1 MRYKILLPF
10 FAVMLVMNS
19 TAYSQQLTIEQ
30 AIEIALK
37 NNFDIQIAK
46 TDVSIADKNNSIG
59 NAGMLPRVTGTITD
73 NYSITDI
80 NQKLSSGSENSGRD
94 AKSNTLAAGVALN
107 WTLFDGGRMFFA
119 KSRLKTLEEIS
130 LLDLKERIQNSIA
143 SVIAAYYDI
152 VRQEQNLKGFQE
164 TIKYNEERLKIAES
178 KFNLGITSKVDM
190 LQAKVDVNAIKAQL
204 YRQQTDIEIAKSN
217 LNNLLARKSEE
228 AFQVS
233 DSINFNAT
241 PTLADLAN
249 KLIETNPTIQAFK
262 KRVEVANLLKKESFS
277 QFFPILNFNVG
288 YNYSR
293 NNNQVGFL
301 LLNQSN
307 GLNVGGSLAVPLFN
321 GLNTIRQYQV
331 AKLETQKSSQIY
343 NQTLYSINTGLYNT
357 YKDYTISQQVLDLEE
372 DNILLAKENVNI
384 ALERFKLSQS
394 VSLELRE
401 AQKSY
406 QDAIIRLVNARY
418 DTKTAETELLRLSG
432 ELVK

>member
-1 MRYKILLPF
+1 MRYKTFFFLLMP
-10 FAVMLVMNS
+10 LLLL
-19 TAYSQQLTIEQ
+19 TGTGYGQQLTIDQ
-30 AIEIALK
+30 AIEIALQ

-46 TDVSIADKNNSIG
+46 TDVSIADKNNSVG
-59 NAGMLPRVTGTITD
+59 NAGMLPKVTGTVTD
-73 NYSITDI
+73 NYSITDV
-80 NQKLSSGSENSGRD
+80 NQKQSSGNENTGKNAR
-94 AKSNTLAAGVALN
+94 SNTLAAGIALN

-130 LLDLKERIQNSIA
+130 MLDLKERIQNSIA
-143 SVIAAYYDI
+143 AVISAYYDI
-152 VRQEQNLKGFQE
+152 VRQQQNLKGFQE

-178 KFNLGITSKVDM
+178 KFTLGITSKVDM

-228 AFQVS
+228 AFEVS
-233 DSINFNAT
+233 DSINFNPA
-241 PTLADLAN
+241 PTLADIAN
-249 KLIETNPTIQAFK
+249 KLIQTNPTIQAFK

-277 QFFPILNFNVG
+277 QFFPVLNFNVG

-301 LLNQSN
+301 LLNESK
-307 GLNVGGSLAVPLFN
+307 GLNVGGSLAIPLFN

-331 AKLETQKSSQIY
+331 AKLETQKSSQIF
-343 NQTLYSINTGLYNT
+343 NQTLYSINTALYNS
-357 YKDYTISQQVLDLEE
+357 YKDYTISQQVLELEE